1 MSKVEQDF
9 LNRLPKEDPHVLM
22 KAMKKILEF
31 EDLAS
36 VTELDYIQL
45 EVAPDRLRYVHQ
57 LYHKSR
63 DQPSFIDD
71 PVVYSEADIFPG
83 GLPDIEDIRIKK
95 RKTEDDK
102 FLFEEGK
109 NPPSTPTV
117 NEQS

>member
-1 MSKVEQDF
+1 MTPE
-9 LNRLPKEDPHVLM
+9 RLEHL
-22 KAMKKILEF
+22 
-31 EDLAS
+31 
-36 VTELDYIQL
+36 
-45 EVAPDRLRYVHQ
+45 HQ

-83 GLPDIEDIRIKK
+83 GLPDIEDIRVKK

-109 NPPSTPTV
+109 NPPSTPIFI
-117 NEQS
+117 EQSQSVRLT